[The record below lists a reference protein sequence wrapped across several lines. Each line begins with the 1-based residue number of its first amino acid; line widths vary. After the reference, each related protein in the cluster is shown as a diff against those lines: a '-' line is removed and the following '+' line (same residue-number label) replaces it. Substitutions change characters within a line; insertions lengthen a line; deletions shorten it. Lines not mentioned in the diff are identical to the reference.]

1 MLMSLPIGAG
11 ANNNLWQLLK
21 SWLYPL
27 PLKTSASSSVF
38 LVWKGSKQWWN
49 WFFVSIFL
57 QVAAVFAVFSPLSI
71 QKRDLSVPRACTQT
85 DRDAPLMTLS
95 WKVCLNFTAV
105 DLNSSQVAFCMCGLK
120 LVSVHRQVEEFTGRW
135 ASSSS
140 FISLSI
146 QLQGVLNQIKSNQ
159 MVFYKVNFT
168 HMG

>member
-49 WFFVSIFL
+49 LFFVSIFL

-71 QKRDLSVPRACTQT
+71 QKRDLSVPRACTQI
-85 DRDAPLMTLS
+85 DGDAPLMTLS
-95 WKVCLNFTAV
+95 WKVC
-105 DLNSSQVAFCMCGLK
+105 LNSSQVAFCMCGLK
-120 LVSVHRQVEEFTGRW
+120 LASVHRQVEEFTD
-135 ASSSS
+135 AELLVPLS
-140 FISLSI
+140 FPYP
-146 QLQGVLNQIKSNQ
+146 SNSK
-159 MVFYKVNFT
+159 VFYKVNFT